1 MGPAVRLEHLGEDGW
16 RVSVMRANRLSSVIQ
31 GRHDH
36 VTKVAWRAVSLL
48 HLWDGMLPD
57 GRLIAKG
64 RRYLVVEHAGRLGT
78 TPGVLASFAT
88 FELALAF
95 LWDELDQ
102 GNRDAAI
109 YDRSTHE
116 LVLDPYPERVPLDWL
131 AAWRRGHGVRTA
143 AVRQPAQRISRPMDR
158 PAAR

>member
-1 MGPAVRLEHLGEDGW
+1 MDEDQW
-16 RVSVMRANRLSSVIQ
+16 RVSVMRADHLSSVVE
-31 GRHDH
+31 GNHDH

-78 TPGVLASFAT
+78 TPEVLASFVT

-95 LWDELDQ
+95 LWDELDH
-102 GNRDAAI
+102 GNSDVAI
-109 YDRSTHE
+109 YDRATHE
-116 LVLDPYPERVPLDWL
+116 LVLDPWPERVPLDWF
-131 AAWRRGHGVRTA
+131 AEWRRGHGVRGT
-143 AVRQPAQRISRPMDR
+143 AVRVRTRHASRS
-158 PAAR
+158 